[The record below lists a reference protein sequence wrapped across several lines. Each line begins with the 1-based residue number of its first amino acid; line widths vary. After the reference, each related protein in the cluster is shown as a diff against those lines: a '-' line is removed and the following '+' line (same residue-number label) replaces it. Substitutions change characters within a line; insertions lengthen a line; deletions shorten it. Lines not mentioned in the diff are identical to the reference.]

1 MNEMEDRWLSIAAI
15 CKYFGVS
22 NDTVYKWINTHKMP
36 AQRMNCLGQFKKAEV
51 DAWIESDGAAESGS
65 GTGRS

>member
-22 NDTVYKWINTHKMP
+22 NDTVYN
-36 AQRMNCLGQFKKAEV
+36 
-51 DAWIESDGAAESGS
+51 GS
-65 GTGRS
+65 IHMRCPRTA